1 MISVTALT
9 SYLYCPRKLYLERIK
24 GYFEIPKDLLVK
36 GAVKHRVFD
45 ELTNTEEMI
54 VSLVSKDF
62 DWNKMLKH
70 YAEHFSKILRR
81 SVLKSARQI
90 KMAKL
95 NPMAVF
101 NDFSPFFNKEA
112 ETRAKYVF
120 DFMQKNK
127 VYGTEL
133 WDSLIPKIKS
143 EYKVSSV
150 ALDLS
155 GKIDRVEVY
164 KDQLIP
170 IEIKSGRPP
179 REGAWKNHKVQL
191 AAYALLL
198 EDKFNISIKE
208 GIINYVDADQ
218 RVNIAINPFLK
229 EQVKDLINK
238 VDRLLK
244 SKKMP
249 SIVENKNK
257 CAVCGLREKC
267 HSLVTDEKQNI

>member
-1 MISVTALT
+1 MISVTTIT
-9 SYLYCPRKLYLERIK
+9 SYLYCPRKLYLERIA
-24 GYFEIPKDLLVK
+24 GYVEIPKDILVK

-45 ELTNTEEMI
+45 ELTNTEELI
-54 VSLVSKDF
+54 VSSVSKEF
-62 DWNKMLKH
+62 DWNKTLKH
-70 YAEHFSKILRR
+70 YEEHFSKILRR
-81 SVLKSARQI
+81 SVLKSASQI

-95 NPMAVF
+95 NPMQVF
-101 NDFSPFFNKEA
+101 NEFSPFFNKEA

-127 VYGTEL
+127 VYGKEL
-133 WDSLIPKIKS
+133 WNTLIPKIKS

-150 ALDLS
+150 ELDLS

-170 IEIKSGRPP
+170 IEIKSGKPP
-179 REGAWKNHKVQL
+179 REGAWENHKIQL

-198 EDKFNISIKE
+198 EDKFNIDIKE

-218 RVNIAINPFLK
+218 RVNIAINLFLK
-229 EQVKDLINK
+229 DQVKGLINK
-238 VDRLLK
+238 ANRLLK
-244 SKKMP
+244 SKKTP
-249 SIVENKNK
+249 AIVENKNK
-257 CAVCGLREKC
+257 CKVCGLREKC

>member
-1 MISVTALT
+1 MISVTTLT

-24 GYFEIPKDLLVK
+24 GYVEIPKDILVK

-45 ELTNTEEMI
+45 ELTNTEEVI
-54 VSLVSKDF
+54 VAAVSKDF
-62 DWNKMLKH
+62 DWNKVLKH
-70 YAEHFSKILRR
+70 YEGHFSKILRR
-81 SVLKSARQI
+81 SVLRSVRQI

-101 NDFSPFFNKEA
+101 NDFSPLFNKEA

-127 VYGTEL
+127 VYGLDL
-133 WDSLIPKIKS
+133 WNSLTPKIKS

-150 ALDLS
+150 ELDLS

-170 IEIKSGRPP
+170 IEIKSGKPP
-179 REGAWKNHKVQL
+179 KEGAWENHKIQL

-198 EDKFNISIKE
+198 EAKFNIDIKE
-208 GIINYVDADQ
+208 GIISYVDAEQ
-218 RVNIAINPFLK
+218 RVNISINPFLK
-229 EQVKDLINK
+229 DQVKDLITKTN
-238 VDRLLK
+238 RLLK
-244 SKKMP
+244 SRKIP
-249 SIVENKNK
+249 PIVENKNK
-257 CAVCGLREKC
+257 CKVCGLREKC